1 MAGRIM
7 ELAIAI
13 RGTLDG
19 SVGSSMQAAA
29 KEASQLRSQIANV
42 NREMRRAQQAAS
54 SEQRS
59 LGRVSEATYARIA
72 SLQARI
78 NAMTE
83 RRSQILDAQAAKEKA
98 SSNFGSAKSKLGS
111 AVAVT
116 AVAAAP
122 VAGMVATAANFEQA
136 MSKVQAIT
144 NSSNADMER
153 LSQTAQKLGSTTQFS
168 ASQAAEAMSYLGMAG
183 WKTDQIIAGMPGLLD
198 LAAASGEDLARVS
211 DIVSDDL
218 TAFGMSADQASHMAD
233 VMAATSTNAN
243 TNVSMMGETFKY
255 VGSLAGALG
264 YSLEDV
270 SVATGIMANAGIK
283 GEQAGTSL
291 RAIMTRLVSPTKESG
306 TAMDQLG
313 ITMTNADG
321 TMKPFMQ
328 TMKEL
333 RAAFSG
339 MTEEEKAQY
348 ASSLAGQEAMSGFL
362 SIVNA
367 SDSDF
372 ETLVNAVNNADGA
385 ASQMAATMQNN
396 AKGGAIQL
404 QSAIEGLSIS
414 VGSIFLPVLAQMAQG
429 LAGIVGDMAS
439 WAQAHQGIVTA
450 AIAVAAAIAGIVI
463 AGLALNVVI
472 TAVTAFQTAMELL
485 AITSAS
491 GAKMTLMQVSALK
504 VHAAATRIAAAAQAA
519 FNAVMSANPIALVV
533 LAIVALV
540 AALVYLYNNNETV
553 RSAIISAWNSIK
565 SAAVAVW
572 NSIAPTISAAWG
584 AIKAAAQAGITF
596 LQGIWA
602 TIQPYVSA
610 FGSFLISALSGLI
623 GVIGTVLSVAVT
635 IVGGILQ
642 GIIAIFGAVFSVVVT
657 VVSVAFTV
665 ISAVISAAIT
675 VISAIISVLAPIFSA
690 VWTVITV
697 AAKVA
702 FIVISTVIFAAIAVI
717 GGILQVLVAIATAV
731 WNAIVMAAQAAWAL
745 LAPIVMP
752 VIEAIIAGIEVIMS
766 VAEAVW
772 AAISSAASAAWSTI
786 LAFIMPVIDEII
798 YYVDAAEA
806 MISAAWD
813 AISSAAD
820 AAWNMIVSTVQGV
833 IDSVLSIVDQGV
845 AEVQSKWENLKSIFS
860 SPINAVVNFI
870 KGGDG
875 EAASVASNATGGIYN
890 KGAFL
895 TTFAEEGPEAA
906 IPLDGSQR
914 AISLWTQAG
923 QMLGML
929 PTSVSSA
936 FAGQQTAQPQS
947 AAPIAAPAPAGNSS
961 VTFELT
967 PNITVNGSG
976 QEAVGDFKA
985 ALEEFA
991 ERFERN
997 LPRMME
1003 SMQANQRRLSY
1014 G

>member
-13 RGTLDG
+13 RGKLDG

-42 NREMRRAQQAAS
+42 NREMRKAQQAAS

-59 LGRVSEATYARIA
+59 LGRVSEASYARIA

-396 AKGGAIQL
+396 AQCMHFIT
-404 QSAIEGLSIS
+404 
-414 VGSIFLPVLAQMAQG
+414 
-429 LAGIVGDMAS
+429 GIKD
-439 WAQAHQGIVTA
+439 
-450 AIAVAAAIAGIVI
+450 
-463 AGLALNVVI
+463 
-472 TAVTAFQTAMELL
+472 
-485 AITSAS
+485 
-491 GAKMTLMQVSALK
+491 K
-504 VHAAATRIAAAAQAA
+504 
-519 FNAVMSANPIALVV
+519 
-533 LAIVALV
+533 
-540 AALVYLYNNNETV
+540 
-553 RSAIISAWNSIK
+553 
-565 SAAVAVW
+565 
-572 NSIAPTISAAWG
+572 
-584 AIKAAAQAGITF
+584 
-596 LQGIWA
+596 
-602 TIQPYVSA
+602 
-610 FGSFLISALSGLI
+610 
-623 GVIGTVLSVAVT
+623 
-635 IVGGILQ
+635 
-642 GIIAIFGAVFSVVVT
+642 
-657 VVSVAFTV
+657 
-665 ISAVISAAIT
+665 
-675 VISAIISVLAPIFSA
+675 
-690 VWTVITV
+690 
-697 AAKVA
+697 
-702 FIVISTVIFAAIAVI
+702 
-717 GGILQVLVAIATAV
+717 
-731 WNAIVMAAQAAWAL
+731 
-745 LAPIVMP
+745 
-752 VIEAIIAGIEVIMS
+752 
-766 VAEAVW
+766 
-772 AAISSAASAAWSTI
+772 
-786 LAFIMPVIDEII
+786 
-798 YYVDAAEA
+798 
-806 MISAAWD
+806 
-813 AISSAAD
+813 
-820 AAWNMIVSTVQGV
+820 
-833 IDSVLSIVDQGV
+833 
-845 AEVQSKWENLKSIFS
+845 
-860 SPINAVVNFI
+860 
-870 KGGDG
+870 
-875 EAASVASNATGGIYN
+875 
-890 KGAFL
+890 
-895 TTFAEEGPEAA
+895 
-906 IPLDGSQR
+906 
-914 AISLWTQAG
+914 ISLI
-923 QMLGML
+923 
-929 PTSVSSA
+929 V
-936 FAGQQTAQPQS
+936 
-947 AAPIAAPAPAGNSS
+947 
-961 VTFELT
+961 
-967 PNITVNGSG
+967 
-976 QEAVGDFKA
+976 
-985 ALEEFA
+985 
-991 ERFERN
+991 
-997 LPRMME
+997 
-1003 SMQANQRRLSY
+1003 
-1014 G
+1014 